1 MAEKKDIY
9 YTDVRL
15 DSALKT
21 LQESKISPTDK
32 KDIANFIA
40 SMQALGI
47 KKIRLIKNV
56 MVLRMIA
63 HWNKKPF
70 RDASKEDCEKMIAK
84 IEGNKE
90 YAAWTKADYKT
101 VIKRFYKW
109 LLGKDEY
116 YPDCIKWLKIK
127 SPNDSQLPEDMIT
140 EEELLKVVSAA
151 LNPRDKCL
159 IFMMYESG
167 ARIGEILPLRIKDIH
182 FGEQIT
188 SIQVNGKTGQRRIP
202 LISSTNYLSTWLN
215 MHPLKDNPDAP
226 LWIKLMNRPSKAKG
240 RKLELG
246 SVQELSY
253 SGVKKILE
261 TAFERAGVKKKH
273 NAHQFRHARATDL
286 ANKLTEAQMKEYFG
300 WTQSSDMA
308 ARYVHLSGRNV
319 DDAILTINGLKP
331 KEETKESKLKPKIC
345 SRCNEKNP
353 PNASYCFK
361 CAMPL
366 NVETVQKEALENKI
380 KEAALLEYMKSP
392 EEFFKKMEQME
403 KQLELIQQ
411 KVKHK
416 Y

>member
-1 MAEKKDIY
+1 MAEHKDIY
-9 YTDVRL
+9 YCDARL

-21 LQESKISPTDK
+21 LHESKISSTDK
-32 KDIANFIA
+32 KDIENFIA

-56 MVLRMIA
+56 IVLRFISQG
-63 HWNKKPF
+63 NNKPF
-70 RDASKEDCEKMIAK
+70 REATKNDCEKMIAK
-84 IEGNKE
+84 IENNKD

-101 VIKRFYKW
+101 VLKRFYKW
-109 LLGKDEY
+109 LLGNDEY

-127 SPNDSQLPEDMIT
+127 SPNDTQLPEDLIT
-140 EEELLKVVSAA
+140 EEELLKVVSYAQS
-151 LNPRDKCL
+151 PRDKCL
-159 IFMMYESG
+159 IFMLFESG
-167 ARIGEILPLRIKDIH
+167 GRIGEILPLRIKDIH

-202 LISSTNYLSTWLN
+202 LVSSTNYLSTWLN

-226 LWIKLMNRPSKAKG
+226 LWIKLMNRPSKGKG
-240 RKLELG
+240 RPLELG
-246 SVQELSY
+246 NVQALSY

-308 ARYVHLSGRNV
+308 ARYVHMSGRNV
-319 DDAILTINGLKP
+319 DDAILAVNGLKP
-331 KEETKESKLKPKIC
+331 KEDIKESKLKPKVC

-353 PNASYCFK
+353 PNASYCFR

-366 NVETVQKEALENKI
+366 NVETVQKEALENKV
-380 KEAALLEYMKSP
+380 KENALLEYMKSP
-392 EEFFKKMEQME
+392 EEFFNKMRQME
-403 KQLELIQQ
+403 KQINILQ
-411 KVKHK
+411 KNVKK
-416 Y
+416 

>member
-1 MAEKKDIY
+1 MAEHKDIY
-9 YTDVRL
+9 YCDARL
-15 DSALKT
+15 ESALKT
-21 LQESKISPTDK
+21 LNESTISSTDK
-32 KDIANFIA
+32 KDIIDFTN

-47 KKIRLIKNV
+47 KKIRLVKNV
-56 MVLRMIA
+56 IVLRFISQG
-63 HWNKKPF
+63 NKKSF
-70 RDASKEDCEKMIAK
+70 RQCTKEDCEKMVAK

-90 YAAWTKADYKT
+90 YAPWTKADYKT
-101 VIKRFYKW
+101 ILKRFYKW

-127 SPNDSQLPEDMIT
+127 SPTDSQLPEDLIT
-140 EEELLKVVSAA
+140 EEELMKVVSSA
-151 LNPRDKCL
+151 LNPRDKAL

-215 MHPLKDNPDAP
+215 MHSLKDNPDAP
-226 LWIKLMNRPSKAKG
+226 LWVKSMNRPSKGKG
-240 RKLELG
+240 KPLELG
-246 SVQELSY
+246 SVQALSY

-261 TAFERAGVKKKH
+261 TAFERAHVKKKH

-353 PNASYCFK
+353 PNASYCFR

-366 NVETVQKEALENKI
+366 NTETVQKEALENKV
-380 KEAALLEYMKSP
+380 KEAALLEYLKSP
-392 EEFFKKMEQME
+392 EEFYKKMEQME
-403 KQLELIQQ
+403 KQITSL
-411 KVKHK
+411 KKKMPV
-416 Y
+416 